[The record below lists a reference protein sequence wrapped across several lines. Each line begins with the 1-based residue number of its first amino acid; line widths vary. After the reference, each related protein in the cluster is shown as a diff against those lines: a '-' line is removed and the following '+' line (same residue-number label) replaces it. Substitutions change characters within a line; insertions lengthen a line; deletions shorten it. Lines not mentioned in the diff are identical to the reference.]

1 MSADP
6 GRSGPSAP
14 LITGFFHG
22 GIAVSDMER
31 SLAFYRD
38 ALGLEVHFDV
48 TLDAVAYVR
57 EVLGI
62 EMRDARLVYL
72 RVPGSDGVFVELIEY
87 HGTDGR
93 PVVPRAWDPGTG
105 HLCFH
110 VADAAALH
118 ARVVSMGFPPRS
130 PGVATIP
137 IGPNRGGRAAYLLDP
152 DGHHV
157 EIFQRPA
164 PAGDPSD
171 EPDGGTD
178 VPTR

>member
-1 MSADP
+1 MSARTTAAAGP
-6 GRSGPSAP
+6 GSS
-14 LITGFFHG
+14 ITGFFHG

-31 SLAFYRD
+31 SLGFYRD
-38 ALGLEVHFDV
+38 ALGLEVSFDV
-48 TLDAVAYVR
+48 VLDAAQYVR
-57 EVLGI
+57 EVLGVG
-62 EMRDARLVYL
+62 MRDARVVYL
-72 RVPGSDGVFVELIEY
+72 SVPGTEGVFVELIEY

-93 PVVPRAWDPGTG
+93 AIVPRAWDPGTG

-118 ARVVSMGFPPRS
+118 ARVLAMGFRSRS
-130 PGVATIP
+130 PGIATIP

-152 DGHHV
+152 DGYHI

-164 PAGDPSD
+164 AAGSPAPD
-171 EPDGGTD
+171 EGGRD